1 MKILNGFKKLVKKGV
16 SAAKHCISAV
26 KAFVLSCISV
36 ICGALT

>member
-26 KAFVLSCISV
+26 MSCRAFP
-36 ICGALT
+36 